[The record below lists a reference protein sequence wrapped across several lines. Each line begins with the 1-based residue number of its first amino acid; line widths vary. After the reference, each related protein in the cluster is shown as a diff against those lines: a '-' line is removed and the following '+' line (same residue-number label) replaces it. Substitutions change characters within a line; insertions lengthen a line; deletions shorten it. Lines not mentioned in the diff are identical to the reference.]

1 MFTFSHKVCEGDSHY
16 QVSGMQSCLFDLEE
30 DDGFLGPDLLK
41 KKSRAGEIAL
51 QLMVLLVLPE
61 DLQFSTHLG

>member
-1 MFTFSHKVCEGDSHY
+1 
-16 QVSGMQSCLFDLEE
+16 MQSCLFDLEE
-30 DDGFLGPDLLK
+30 DNGFLGPDLLK

>member
-1 MFTFSHKVCEGDSHY
+1 
-16 QVSGMQSCLFDLEE
+16 MQSCLFDFEE

-61 DLQFSTHLG
+61 GLQFSTHLG